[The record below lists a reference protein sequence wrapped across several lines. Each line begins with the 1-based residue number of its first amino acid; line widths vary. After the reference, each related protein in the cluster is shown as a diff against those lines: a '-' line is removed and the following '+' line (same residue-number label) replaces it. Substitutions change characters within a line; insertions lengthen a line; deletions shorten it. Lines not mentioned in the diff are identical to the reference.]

1 MYPTAELN
9 RLAAH
14 KAVLRRRIAAQ
25 RRDCAAAAAV
35 LARPVAWLDRAI
47 TLGRQFLPLA
57 RAVLGPLGLAWAW
70 WRHRPA
76 RPAPSHRW
84 LPLLLGA
91 LQLLARWSGQR
102 SR

>member
-1 MYPTAELN
+1 MYPTAELS

-25 RRDCAAAAAV
+25 RRDCAAAASV

-47 TLGRQFLPLA
+47 TLGRQLLPLA
-57 RAVLGPLGLAWAW
+57 RTVLGALGLAWAW
-70 WRHRPA
+70 RRQRA
-76 RPAPSHRW
+76 SGPSSGRRW